1 MWNYV
6 FYISYLKDKEST
18 EYTGIESYIA
28 NKLKNY
34 DNSWIPI
41 NKAMVL
47 KNMVL
52 ESQHYETEKLQ
63 DIQKEMDHMKK
74 TTFDISKS
82 MEELHL

>member
-6 FYISYLKDKEST
+6 FYISYLNDKEPT

-28 NKLKNY
+28 EKLKNY

-52 ESQHYETEKLQ
+52 ET
-63 DIQKEMDHMKK
+63 
-74 TTFDISKS
+74 
-82 MEELHL
+82 

>member
-6 FYISYLKDKEST
+6 FYISYLKEKEPT
-18 EYTGIESYIA
+18 EYTGIESYIG

-52 ESQHYETEKLQ
+52 ESQHYETEKL
-63 DIQKEMDHMKK
+63 
-74 TTFDISKS
+74 
-82 MEELHL
+82 

>member
-1 MWNYV
+1 MFDRKSEAGFKLHTQYEHYMWNYV
-6 FYISYLKDKEST
+6 FYISYLKDKEAT

-28 NKLKNY
+28 KKLRNY

-52 ESQHYETEKLQ
+52 ES
-63 DIQKEMDHMKK
+63 
-74 TTFDISKS
+74 
-82 MEELHL
+82 